1 MKYAKK
7 SGYEQTLLGE
17 LLMRR
22 GHVRRARIEQAL
34 RIQKTTR
41 QRLGEVLV
49 GRGWLSEEHLHGAL
63 RLQQRLRR
71 ALGIVSL
78 AGLPLLGWA
87 DEGACRCVPLAGS
100 IGLAT
105 LDEQEMREA
114 SATGLEAG
122 SRDSGLAIVAALERE
137 RPVETAATF
146 MRATSIQDRREP
158 VQLPRP
164 AATALPVAQLMENLM
179 RLPADIGGD
188 FVVEG
193 MSLNVQAVTVDLRL
207 PAH

>member
-49 GRGWLSEEHLHGAL
+49 GRGWLSEEHLQGAL
-63 RLQQRLRR
+63 RLQRRLRR
-71 ALGIVSL
+71 ALGVVSL
-78 AGLPLLGWA
+78 AGLPMLGWA

-100 IGLAT
+100 VGLAT

-122 SRDSGLAIVAALERE
+122 SRDSDLAIVAALERE
-137 RPVETAATF
+137 RPVEAAAFTKATF
-146 MRATSIQDRREP
+146 IQNRRES

-179 RLPADIGGD
+179 RLPAGIGGD